1 MVDLQIKKLFPT
13 LLGTAV
19 NFLPKELHKNIVL
32 SSLALK
38 DKYSTNN
45 KAWLAGENSPFN
57 TFNTFNVASD
67 ENFLPLINLTNEVVH
82 AFAAEYGDQQVYT
95 CSHSWVNI
103 YSKGNYQEPH
113 SHINVSY
120 SAVYFPKAP
129 AGSGPIVFQNPQI
142 YEVGGDSTDNSTQ
155 TWTVIPEDNM
165 LIVFKSN
172 LRHYVLQGNNS
183 KERISIAMN
192 YVIDPTYYLKSL
204 NI

>member
-1 MVDLQIKKLFPT
+1 MQKIKDFLATKTGEQVYSFVKT
-13 LLGTAV
+13 YITVFLG
-19 NFLPKELHKNIVL
+19 IVL
-32 SSLALK
+32 YAE
-38 DKYSTNN
+38 ST
-45 KAWLAGENSPFN
+45 G
-57 TFNTFNVASD
+57 
-67 ENFLPLINLTNEVVH
+67 
-82 AFAAEYGDQQVYT
+82 
-95 CSHSWVNI
+95 VNI

-192 YVIDPTYYLKSL
+192 YVIDPNYYLKSL